1 MSHTDQ
7 TLRESAIALPSS
19 NCSTEVELYSSAGL
33 VEDTCMRARTFP
45 LAAVGSIKLFGT
57 SPSSVVPSL
66 LWPSCLDSKLQCTW
80 ISPTYPW
87 HVLQLSLPPV
97 TTQPCQRRLP
107 AAPILGR
114 AHTSQESTAWTT
126 KIPGQSW
133 DPREPQEKFIL
144 AGSLVWHGQH
154 SIPSLSLCTNRGT
167 HLWHSTL
174 SMLPF
179 HS

>member
-19 NCSTEVELYSSAGL
+19 NCSAEVELYSFAGL

-57 SPSSVVPSL
+57 SPSSVVPLL
-66 LWPSCLDSKLQCTW
+66 LWPSSLDSKLQCIW

-97 TTQPCQRRLP
+97 RSEPHNP
-107 AAPILGR
+107 ALQKEAPSSPHLGQG
-114 AHTSQESTAWTT
+114 SY
-126 KIPGQSW
+126 
-133 DPREPQEKFIL
+133 L
-144 AGSLVWHGQH
+144 AGKHCLDPQTFLCNPETLGNLRKSLFWQAQ
-154 SIPSLSLCTNRGT
+154 
-167 HLWHSTL
+167 
-174 SMLPF
+174 
-179 HS
+179 